1 MNNALKYQT
10 FPEEENYLSPKEI
23 DDIAI
28 DGLRKFRANHK
39 VI

>member
-10 FPEEENYLSPKEI
+10 FPEEEKYVSPEEI
-23 DDIAI
+23 TSTAVNS
-28 DGLRKFRANHK
+28 LKHFRANHK